1 MHLSDAHTVGPV
13 GLLNTL
19 NFIVGHPLNRRRKV
33 RSVRRWLAWQ
43 IGSRLVPGPVAIN
56 FVNDTMLLVAPGMTG
71 ATGNVY
77 VGLHEFQ
84 DMAFVL
90 HLLRRGDVF
99 VDVGANVGSYTV
111 LAGGVGARCISIE
124 PIRKAY
130 DSLLLNVN
138 LNGIR
143 DTVEAH
149 NIGLASRPGVLT
161 FTQGL
166 DTVNHVA
173 AASEEDGGAS
183 IEVEVNTLDNVVADS
198 QPALLK
204 IDVEG
209 FETEVIAGA
218 ENVLSQGS
226 LLAVIM
232 EINGSG
238 WRYCYD
244 EHELYKRMLARGFTP
259 CSYDPARRSLQAL
272 NGKND
277 MAGNTLFVKDLEEV
291 RRRLASAPAFT
302 VGGQTV

>member
-1 MHLSDAHTVGPV
+1 M
-13 GLLNTL
+13 GLLHTL
-19 NFIVGHPLNRRRKV
+19 NFIVGHPLNRRRKLK
-33 RSVRRWLAWQ
+33 SVRRWLAWQ
-43 IGSRLVPGPVAIN
+43 LGSRLVPGPVAIN
-56 FVNDTMLLVAPGMTG
+56 FVNETMLLVAPGMTG

-143 DTVEAH
+143 DTVAAH
-149 NIGLASRPGVLT
+149 NIGLAARPGVLK
-161 FTQGL
+161 FTAEL

-173 AASEEDGGAS
+173 AASEEGGAAV

-198 QPALLK
+198 EPTLLK

-218 ENVLSQGS
+218 EKVLSKGS

-232 EINGSG
+232 ELNGSG
-238 WRYCYD
+238 LRYRYD
-244 EHELYKRMLARGFTP
+244 EHEVYKLMLARGFTP
-259 CSYDPARRSLQAL
+259 CSYDPVTRSLRTL
-272 NGKND
+272 DGKND
-277 MAGNTLFVKDLEEV
+277 AGGNTLFVKELEGV
-291 RRRLASAPAFT
+291 SRRLASAPAFT
-302 VGGQTV
+302 VGGQKV